1 MYVFYKW
8 VLAFFVSLSFISC
21 KKEILTEFRSDEL
34 NYNPYDY
41 WIKYEFIK
49 NSYDVYSVI
58 NDSNV
63 FIYEDTLAYI
73 GDTLIAPVYGLYFNK
88 YAFRKK
94 TDFSQ
99 FIVGKGGVSQMD
111 ISLGRTQYPLFNL
124 NLIQDSGDVKKIS
137 YDGYPFDD
145 RFFVSY
151 NSIFE
156 KEYISALGSHQ
167 IIKSFV
173 IYSDKNNSG
182 GKEYMKSDF
191 ILAKNV
197 GLVEMRLS
205 YYCKGMYSL
214 PDKSYQIL
222 YKIKSVIQ
230 P

>member
-1 MYVFYKW
+1 MIYNKFLLCVY
-8 VLAFFVSLSFISC
+8 LFFIIGC
-21 KKEILTEFRSDEL
+21 SDEDKFETKL
-34 NYNPYDY
+34 LFSNYNPYDY
-41 WIKYEFIK
+41 WMKYEFIK
-49 NSYDVYSVI
+49 NSYQVYNVI

-63 FIYEDTLAYI
+63 FTYEDTLEYI

-99 FIVGKGGVSQMD
+99 FIIGKGGDSQMD
-111 ISLGRTQYPLFNL
+111 ILFGRTQYPFFNL
-124 NLIQDSGDVKKIS
+124 KLIQDSGDLRKIS

-145 RFFVSY
+145 RFLVSY

-156 KEYISALGSHQ
+156 QGYMSALGSHK
-167 IIKSFV
+167 IIKSSV
-173 IYSDKNNSG
+173 IYSDKNNTG

-191 ILAKNV
+191 VLAKNV
-197 GLVEMRLS
+197 GLVEMRLY
-205 YYCKGMYSL
+205 YYCNGMYSL
-214 PDKSYQIL
+214 PDKSYQVL